1 MVSDTE
7 NRSVW
12 SLLRRFVG
20 SAAGAL
26 LGGMLFAAWAAFA
39 NRDGGA
45 YVSLRSSLG
54 QCFVSATLTFIDARL
69 MNRIFRFAGGD
80 RAGAVCA
87 VVASLVLTY
96 TLVIGVHMA
105 LHTPHI
111 LLTVLPGMPPT
122 VGFSLMYATL
132 LLREQLA
139 TATPSTI
146 EDPACIQEI

>member
-1 MVSDTE
+1 MAPDTE

-12 SLLRRFVG
+12 SLLRRFAG
-20 SAAGAL
+20 SPAGAL

-54 QCFVSATLTFIDARL
+54 QCIISASLTFADARL
-69 MNRIFRFAGGD
+69 MNRVFRLADGG
-80 RAGAVCA
+80 RTGAVYA
-87 VVASLVLTY
+87 AVASLVLTY
-96 TLVIGVHMA
+96 TLVIGVHRA

-122 VGFSLMYATL
+122 VGFSLAYATL

-139 TATPSTI
+139 AATPSTI